1 MGNNADSYVLV
12 LEDRSRVQSPTE
24 AGHLS
29 VVSSMDV
36 VGRAKAVSILECDRI
51 AYFGCNM
58 QAVCNAEASLYAII
72 EGKGI
77 AVGIAVVNHPHADK
91 RNDIPPA
98 LRVPHSQGR
107 HQVHKQVGMVI
118 AVLLVRQSSAFPL
131 EALKNETVS
140 HRRRMP
146 FA

>member
-24 AGHLS
+24 AGHLF
-29 VVSSMDV
+29 VVSSMDE

-77 AVGIAVVNHPHADK
+77 AVGIAVVNHPP
-91 RNDIPPA
+91 R
-98 LRVPHSQGR
+98 
-107 HQVHKQVGMVI
+107 
-118 AVLLVRQSSAFPL
+118 RQK
-131 EALKNETVS
+131 E
-140 HRRRMP
+140 
-146 FA
+146 

>member
-1 MGNNADSYVLV
+1 MENNADSYVLV

-29 VVSSMDV
+29 VVSSMDE

-58 QAVCNAEASLYAII
+58 QAVCNAETPLDTII
-72 EGKGI
+72 ENERI
-77 AVGIAVVNHPHADK
+77 AGGIAVVNHSHADK
-91 RNDIPPA
+91 RNDIPSA
-98 LRVPHSQGR
+98 LRVSHSQGQ
-107 HQVHKQVGMVI
+107 HQVHKLVGMVI
-118 AVLLVRQSSAFPL
+118 AVLLVRQSPAFPL